1 MSLIKKDKLVIF
13 GAGKIGRSFIG
24 QLFSRGGYEVVFIDV
39 FKPVIDELNKRGNYN
54 VIVKADK
61 EEILNIKNVRGVL
74 ASDEEKVINE
84 IASAGIMAVSV
95 GLNAIPK
102 IIPLLAKG
110 IIKRF
115 ESRGNHPIDIILAEN
130 LRDAAEFFHDRLK
143 EVLPTNFPLDQMV
156 GLVETSIGKMVPIMR
171 KKDSEEDILQVFA
184 EPYNTLILDKKA
196 FKNLI
201 PDIEGLAPKDNMK
214 AWVDRKLF
222 IHNLGHATTA
232 YLGYLY
238 DPNFVFL
245 YEPLNIPKIYN
256 GVRNSMLQAADL
268 LLKKYPG
275 EFTVESLTAHVDD
288 LLSRFKNINLGDT
301 IFRVGCDLS
310 RKLSA
315 QDRLAGAIHLAIELN
330 LPYNKILF
338 ALICG
343 CHFRST
349 DEEGKLFPGDI
360 EFSRLYGKGIRTILT
375 EVCGFN
381 LKSDKKLFREAEEI
395 DQYIKRG
402 SFQNYLSNW
411 SLYC

>member
-1 MSLIKKDKLVIF
+1 MSFIQKEKLVIF

-39 FKPVIDELNKRGNYN
+39 FKPVIDELNKRGSYN

-61 EEILNIKNVRGVL
+61 EEILQIKNVRGVL
-74 ASDEEKVINE
+74 ASDEDNVIEE
-84 IASAGIMAVSV
+84 ISSASIMAVSV

-110 IIKRF
+110 LINRF
-115 ESRGNHPIDIILAEN
+115 ESRDKLPIDIILAEN
-130 LRDAAEFFHDRLK
+130 LRDAAEFFHERLI
-143 EVLPTNFPLDQMV
+143 EVLPPEYPLDQMV

-196 FKNLI
+196 FKNAI
-201 PDIEGLAPKDNMK
+201 PDIEGLAPKENMK

-238 DPNFVFL
+238 DPKFIFL
-245 YEPLNIPKIYN
+245 YEALNIPEIIQK
-256 GVRNSMLQAADL
+256 VRSTMLQAADL

-275 EFTVESLTAHVDD
+275 EFTLEALTDHVDD
-288 LLSRFKNINLGDT
+288 LLSRFKNRNLGDT

-310 RKLSA
+310 RKLSS
-315 QDRLAGAIHLAIELN
+315 QDRLAGAIHLANKLN

-343 CHFRST
+343 CQFRST
-349 DEEGKLFPGDI
+349 NEEEVMLPADI
-360 EFSRLYGKGIRTILT
+360 EFSRLYEKGIKTVLT
-375 EVCGFN
+375 NVCAFVETNDYN
-381 LKSDKKLFREAEEI
+381 LFGEAEDI
-395 DQYIKRG
+395 DRNIKRG
-402 SFQNYLSNW
+402 AFQTYLTNRTPQ
-411 SLYC
+411 